1 MRVLK
6 EGFQLFPDQLENAK
20 ALVRYRRALFVDST
34 GSGKCKLPDSRVHFN
49 GGFPK
54 IEDICEA
61 EFGYNPVDGSTYA
74 PNGSSV
80 AVTNIY
86 RQEDVDVNVFT
97 TKSGIHPNGTDA
109 HRLLCATSSGLDM
122 TYLRDVKTGDYIA
135 KPYFPIFS
143 EVDSQLFTQCIL
155 YGIVLGD
162 GCMSYGSRP
171 NVLSYVGTEPL
182 IKWIRSVEQPNR
194 VGGIRNSTGVWEYRR
209 TRKDSVISWLVGDDL
224 RTSGNKEVS
233 EKVYSL
239 SASCRFAV
247 LYGYLSADGSA
258 SDGCCEFTTK
268 SESLCRGLCDIMD
281 SLNISYRVT
290 NKDIYKRVILHP
302 IGAWTL
308 KQYCTQYD
316 SYLFKGCDRFLRIAT
331 KLQDSKKDRRI
342 LRISTQFLYEFLMGV
357 RDIPDLGLR
366 KKWQNRYSTI
376 RKRKYL
382 SQELLFELVSLFEE
396 LGIGRLQGYRNL
408 YFDEIVS
415 KSVVRSDVYDFT
427 VPDGNLYLA
436 FDGVNHNTPTIL
448 YSFAYLYAKRVVD
461 GLVVF
466 TPRNAHEKEVW
477 KPQIQQFTNF
487 KCINFEDVEKQY
499 EQGRQIVNI
508 LKGYQIVYC
517 KHTNFKGNYPLCV
530 EILDYFQRPLTC
542 VDECFSGNTPIY
554 VKEKGHIVGRSIRS
568 IVERKIECE
577 VPCIVNG
584 KLEYRR
590 ITHWFDN
597 GERETISIFYKTPI
611 GVNKVRCTKQHL
623 FQTSSGWKEAG
634 DLKVGDSILSLAF
647 KEYSLNSAYTKT
659 KQIPL
664 WEECQEQVLLGTL
677 LGDSGVSFNKFDSG
691 ISTRFFLMHGEVQRF
706 YLEEKRRIFS
716 NVLGEL
722 KVDILKDWGKERP
735 MFRYQSKT
743 LELPTI
749 CKRLY
754 VDGKKVITREL
765 LDALTPLSLSV
776 WFMDDGSRSR
786 HTGSL
791 CTHCFSLEENQLILE
806 WFKEKYG
813 IECSLQL
820 DKRCNKYYIRF
831 LTEGFRIFVSLIS
844 SWVLK
849 EFQYKLGDL
858 GVAGDGL
865 RSILPLKVRC
875 EDVVEKYYSISKP
888 KGNPTIS
895 EFEIVRIGKQKI
907 VNTYD
912 LEVEGSHS
920 YIAGGLSAHNCHYFR
935 NPASELSVKASM
947 GLTHTYALWGITA
960 TDLSRNSMDTYNIIN
975 FVRPGKLGTKWDF
988 MNRFCITKEKVI
1000 GRLPGGKLKKA
1011 KEVVGFK
1018 SISEFREYLS
1028 DTLVIGTRTVDV
1040 HIHEVPYTLNER
1052 ERNLYSKIAGGF
1064 CMDLE
1069 LDDENWLQSILRRDE
1084 IIESSVRSI
1093 KDVERHSSRYI
1104 YLQSVVDGAMNS
1116 DGTFGLNPGS
1126 KSEALLNLVK
1136 QIAERGES
1144 ALIFF
1149 DYYVSL
1155 DNIEYQLKI
1164 SGIKDAKGRPIKL
1177 IETSGRKAQK
1187 ANFITKS
1194 MCDLNSY
1201 FVLCSRASSES
1212 ENFPFINNVIF
1223 YNIPTTPITY
1233 LQFIGR
1239 ITRRNTLYPGNLHVW
1254 MLLSENIDLYK
1265 LTVIGHKMHQMK
1277 ATTYNLDGTFPQKYM
1292 QPVDNAK
1299 QLDNAKKHLLWKGA
1313 V

>member
-6 EGFQLFPDQLENAK
+6 EGFSLFPDQLENAK
-20 ALVRYRRALFVDST
+20 ALVKYRRALFVDST
-34 GSGKCKLPDSRVHFN
+34 GSGKCKLPGSRVHFN

-97 TKSGIHPNGTDA
+97 TKSGMHPNGTDA
-109 HRLLCATSSGLDM
+109 HRLLCATGSGLDM
-122 TYLRDVKTGDYIA
+122 TYLKDVKIGDYIA

-143 EVDSQLFTQCIL
+143 EVDSQVFTQCIL

-194 VGGIRNSTGVWEYRR
+194 VGGIRNNTGVWEYRR
-209 TRKDSVISWLVGDDL
+209 TRKDSVISWLVRGDL

-233 EKVYSL
+233 GKVYSL
-239 SASCRFAV
+239 NAACRFAV
-247 LYGYLSADGSA
+247 LYGYLSADGSV

-290 NKDIYKRVILHP
+290 NKDIYKRVILYP

-308 KQYCTQYD
+308 KQYCIQYD
-316 SYLFKGCDRFLRIAT
+316 NYLFKGCDRFLRIAV

-342 LRISTQFLYEFLMGV
+342 LRVSIQFLYEFLMGV
-357 RDIPDLGLR
+357 RDIPDLRLR

-382 SQELLFELVSLFEE
+382 SQELLFELVSLFED
-396 LGIGRLQGYRNL
+396 LGIERLQGYRNL

-415 KSVVRSDVYDFT
+415 KSIVRSDVYDFT
-427 VPDGNLYLA
+427 VPEGNLYLA
-436 FDGVNHNTPTIL
+436 FDGINHNTPTIL

-466 TPRNAHEKEVW
+466 TPKNAHDKEVW

-499 EQGRQIVNI
+499 NLGRQVENI

-517 KHTNFKGNYPLCV
+517 KHTNFKGNYALCV
-530 EILDYFQRPLTC
+530 EILDYFKRALTV
-542 VDECFSGNTPIY
+542 VDE
-554 VKEKGHIVGRSIRS
+554 V
-568 IVERKIECE
+568 
-577 VPCIVNG
+577 
-584 KLEYRR
+584 
-590 ITHWFDN
+590 
-597 GERETISIFYKTPI
+597 
-611 GVNKVRCTKQHL
+611 
-623 FQTSSGWKEAG
+623 
-634 DLKVGDSILSLAF
+634 
-647 KEYSLNSAYTKT
+647 
-659 KQIPL
+659 
-664 WEECQEQVLLGTL
+664 
-677 LGDSGVSFNKFDSG
+677 
-691 ISTRFFLMHGEVQRF
+691 
-706 YLEEKRRIFS
+706 
-716 NVLGEL
+716 
-722 KVDILKDWGKERP
+722 
-735 MFRYQSKT
+735 
-743 LELPTI
+743 
-749 CKRLY
+749 
-754 VDGKKVITREL
+754 
-765 LDALTPLSLSV
+765 
-776 WFMDDGSRSR
+776 
-786 HTGSL
+786 
-791 CTHCFSLEENQLILE
+791 
-806 WFKEKYG
+806 
-813 IECSLQL
+813 
-820 DKRCNKYYIRF
+820 
-831 LTEGFRIFVSLIS
+831 
-844 SWVLK
+844 
-849 EFQYKLGDL
+849 
-858 GVAGDGL
+858 
-865 RSILPLKVRC
+865 
-875 EDVVEKYYSISKP
+875 
-888 KGNPTIS
+888 
-895 EFEIVRIGKQKI
+895 
-907 VNTYD
+907 
-912 LEVEGSHS
+912 
-920 YIAGGLSAHNCHYFR
+920 HYFR
-935 NPASELSVKASM
+935 NPTSELSVKASM

-1011 KEVVGFK
+1011 KEVVGFR

-1064 CMDLE
+1064 CMDME
-1069 LDDENWLQSILRRDE
+1069 LDDENWLQSILKRDE

-1104 YLQSVVDGAMNS
+1104 YLQSVVDGALNS

-1126 KSEALLNLVK
+1126 KSEALLNLIQ
-1136 QIAERGES
+1136 QIAAKGES
-1144 ALIFF
+1144 ALVFF

-1155 DNIEYQLKI
+1155 DNIEYQLKM
-1164 SGIKDAKGRPIKL
+1164 SGIKDNKGRPIKL

-1212 ENFPFINNVIF
+1212 ENFPFINNVIL

-1239 ITRRNTLYPGNLHVW
+1239 ITRRNTLYPENLHVW
-1254 MLLSENIDLYK
+1254 MLLSESIDLYK
-1265 LTVIGHKMHQMK
+1265 LTVIGHKMHQMQ
-1277 ATTYNLDGTFPQKYM
+1277 ATTYSLEGTFPQKYM
-1292 QPVDNAK
+1292 QPVDNVK

>member
-6 EGFQLFPDQLENAK
+6 EGFSLFPDQLENAK
-20 ALVRYRRALFVDST
+20 ALVKYRRALFVDST
-34 GSGKCKLPDSRVHFN
+34 GSGKCKLPGSRVHFN

-61 EFGYNPVDGSTYA
+61 EFGYNLVDGSTYA

-97 TKSGIHPNGTDA
+97 TKSGMHPNGTDA
-109 HRLLCATSSGLDM
+109 HRLLCATGSGLDM
-122 TYLRDVKTGDYIA
+122 TYLKDVKIGDYIA

-143 EVDSQLFTQCIL
+143 EVDSQVFTQCIL
-155 YGIVLGD
+155 YGIVLGN
-162 GCMSYGSRP
+162 GCMFYGSRP
-171 NVLSYVGTEPL
+171 NVLSYMGTESL
-182 IKWIRSVEQPNR
+182 VKWIRSVEQPNR
-194 VGGIRNSTGVWEYRR
+194 VGGIRKNTGVWEYRR
-209 TRKDSVISWLVGDDL
+209 TRKDSVISWLVRGDL

-239 SASCRFAV
+239 NAACRFAV

-290 NKDIYKRVILHP
+290 NKDIYKRVILYP

-308 KQYCTQYD
+308 KQYCIQYD
-316 SYLFKGCDRFLRIAT
+316 NYLFKGCDRFLRIAV

-342 LRISTQFLYEFLMGV
+342 LRVSTQFLYEFLMGV
-357 RDIPDLGLR
+357 RDIPDLRLR

-396 LGIGRLQGYRNL
+396 LGIERLQGYRNL

-415 KSVVRSDVYDFT
+415 KSIVRSDVYDFT
-427 VPDGNLYLA
+427 VPEGNLYLA
-436 FDGVNHNTPTIL
+436 FDGINHNTPTIL

-466 TPRNAHEKEVW
+466 TPKNAHDKEVW

-499 EQGRQIVNI
+499 NLGRQVENI

-517 KHTNFKGNYPLCV
+517 KHTNFKGNYALCV
-530 EILDYFQRPLTC
+530 EILDYFKRALTV
-542 VDECFSGNTPIY
+542 VDE
-554 VKEKGHIVGRSIRS
+554 V
-568 IVERKIECE
+568 
-577 VPCIVNG
+577 
-584 KLEYRR
+584 
-590 ITHWFDN
+590 
-597 GERETISIFYKTPI
+597 
-611 GVNKVRCTKQHL
+611 
-623 FQTSSGWKEAG
+623 
-634 DLKVGDSILSLAF
+634 
-647 KEYSLNSAYTKT
+647 
-659 KQIPL
+659 
-664 WEECQEQVLLGTL
+664 
-677 LGDSGVSFNKFDSG
+677 
-691 ISTRFFLMHGEVQRF
+691 
-706 YLEEKRRIFS
+706 
-716 NVLGEL
+716 
-722 KVDILKDWGKERP
+722 
-735 MFRYQSKT
+735 
-743 LELPTI
+743 
-749 CKRLY
+749 
-754 VDGKKVITREL
+754 
-765 LDALTPLSLSV
+765 
-776 WFMDDGSRSR
+776 
-786 HTGSL
+786 
-791 CTHCFSLEENQLILE
+791 
-806 WFKEKYG
+806 
-813 IECSLQL
+813 
-820 DKRCNKYYIRF
+820 
-831 LTEGFRIFVSLIS
+831 
-844 SWVLK
+844 
-849 EFQYKLGDL
+849 
-858 GVAGDGL
+858 
-865 RSILPLKVRC
+865 
-875 EDVVEKYYSISKP
+875 
-888 KGNPTIS
+888 
-895 EFEIVRIGKQKI
+895 
-907 VNTYD
+907 
-912 LEVEGSHS
+912 
-920 YIAGGLSAHNCHYFR
+920 HYFR
-935 NPASELSVKASM
+935 NPTSELSVKASM

-1011 KEVVGFK
+1011 KEVVGFR

-1040 HIHEVPYTLNER
+1040 HIHEVPYKLNER

-1064 CMDLE
+1064 CMDME
-1069 LDDENWLQSILRRDE
+1069 LDDENWLQSILKRDE

-1126 KSEALLNLVK
+1126 KSEAFLNLVQ
-1136 QIAERGES
+1136 QIALRGES
-1144 ALIFF
+1144 ALVFF

-1155 DNIEYQLKI
+1155 DNIEYQLKL

-1187 ANFITKS
+1187 PNFITKS

-1201 FVLCSRASSES
+1201 IVLCSRASSES
-1212 ENFPFINNVIF
+1212 ENFPFINNVIL

-1254 MLLSENIDLYK
+1254 MLLSESIDLYK
-1265 LTVIGHKMHQMK
+1265 LTVIGHKMHQMQ
-1277 ATTYNLDGTFPQKYM
+1277 ATTYSLEGTFPQKYM

-1299 QLDNAKKHLLWKGA
+1299 QLENAKKHLLWKGA

>member
-6 EGFQLFPDQLENAK
+6 EGFSLFPDQLENAK
-20 ALVRYRRALFVDST
+20 ALVKYRRALFVDST
-34 GSGKCKLPDSRVHFN
+34 GSGKCKLPGSRVHYN

-54 IEDICEA
+54 IEDICKA
-61 EFGYNPVDGSTYA
+61 EFGYNPVNGSTYE
-74 PNGSSV
+74 PNGSTVS
-80 AVTNIY
+80 VTNVY
-86 RQEDVDVNVFT
+86 RQEDVDVNIFT

-109 HRLLCATSSGLDM
+109 HRLLCSTSSGLGM
-122 TYLRDVKTGDYIA
+122 TYLKDVKPGDYLA

-143 EVDSQLFTQCIL
+143 EVDDALFTQCIL

-162 GCMSYGSRP
+162 GCLSYGSRS
-171 NVLSYVGTEPL
+171 NVLSYMGTEPL
-182 IKWIRSVEQPNR
+182 VKWIRSVEQPNR

-209 TRKDSVISWLVGDDL
+209 TRDTSVISWLVGNEL
-224 RTSGNKEVS
+224 KVSGNKAIS
-233 EKVYSL
+233 EKVFKL
-239 SASCRFAV
+239 NSACRFAV
-247 LYGYLSADGSA
+247 LYGYLSADGSV

-268 SESLCRGLCDIMD
+268 SEQLCEGLCSIMD

-290 NKDIYKRVILHP
+290 NKDIYKRVLLHP
-302 IGAWTL
+302 IGTWTL
-308 KQYCTQYD
+308 KQYCVKYD
-316 SYLFKGCDRFLRIAT
+316 NYLFKGCDRFLRIST

-342 LRISTQFLYEFLMGV
+342 LKVSTEFLYQFLMGV
-357 RDIPDLGLR
+357 RDISDLRLR

-396 LGIGRLQGYRNL
+396 FGIKRLQEYKNL

-415 KSVVRSDVYDFT
+415 KSTVRSDVYDFT

-466 TPRNAHEKEVW
+466 TPKNAHDKEVW

-499 EQGRQIVNI
+499 NLGRQVENI

-517 KHTNFKGNYPLCV
+517 KHTNFKGNYALCV
-530 EILDYFQRPLTC
+530 EILDYFKRALTV
-542 VDECFSGNTPIY
+542 VDE
-554 VKEKGHIVGRSIRS
+554 V
-568 IVERKIECE
+568 
-577 VPCIVNG
+577 
-584 KLEYRR
+584 
-590 ITHWFDN
+590 
-597 GERETISIFYKTPI
+597 
-611 GVNKVRCTKQHL
+611 
-623 FQTSSGWKEAG
+623 
-634 DLKVGDSILSLAF
+634 
-647 KEYSLNSAYTKT
+647 
-659 KQIPL
+659 
-664 WEECQEQVLLGTL
+664 
-677 LGDSGVSFNKFDSG
+677 
-691 ISTRFFLMHGEVQRF
+691 
-706 YLEEKRRIFS
+706 
-716 NVLGEL
+716 
-722 KVDILKDWGKERP
+722 
-735 MFRYQSKT
+735 
-743 LELPTI
+743 
-749 CKRLY
+749 
-754 VDGKKVITREL
+754 
-765 LDALTPLSLSV
+765 
-776 WFMDDGSRSR
+776 
-786 HTGSL
+786 
-791 CTHCFSLEENQLILE
+791 
-806 WFKEKYG
+806 
-813 IECSLQL
+813 
-820 DKRCNKYYIRF
+820 
-831 LTEGFRIFVSLIS
+831 
-844 SWVLK
+844 
-849 EFQYKLGDL
+849 
-858 GVAGDGL
+858 
-865 RSILPLKVRC
+865 
-875 EDVVEKYYSISKP
+875 
-888 KGNPTIS
+888 
-895 EFEIVRIGKQKI
+895 
-907 VNTYD
+907 
-912 LEVEGSHS
+912 
-920 YIAGGLSAHNCHYFR
+920 HYFR
-935 NPASELSVKASM
+935 NPTSELSVKASM

-1011 KEVVGFK
+1011 KEVVGFR

-1040 HIHEVPYTLNER
+1040 HIHEVPYKLNER

-1064 CMDLE
+1064 CMDME
-1069 LDDENWLQSILRRDE
+1069 LDDENWLQSIIKRDE

-1126 KSEALLNLVK
+1126 KSEALLNLIQ
-1136 QIAERGES
+1136 QIAAKGES
-1144 ALIFF
+1144 ALVFF

-1155 DNIEYQLKI
+1155 DNIEYQLKM
-1164 SGIKDAKGRPIKL
+1164 SGIKDNKGRPIKL

-1212 ENFPFINNVIF
+1212 ENFPFINNVIL

-1254 MLLSENIDLYK
+1254 MLLSDNIDMYK

-1292 QPVDNAK
+1292 QPVDNVK

>member
-6 EGFQLFPDQLENAK
+6 EGFSLFPDQLENAK
-20 ALVRYRRALFVDST
+20 ALVKYRRALFVDST
-34 GSGKCKLPDSRVHFN
+34 GSGKCKLPGSRVHFN

-61 EFGYNPVDGSTYA
+61 EFGYNLVDGSTYA

-86 RQEDVDVNVFT
+86 RQGDVDVNVFT
-97 TKSGIHPNGTDA
+97 TKSGMHPNGTDA
-109 HRLLCATSSGLDM
+109 HRLLCATGSGLDM
-122 TYLRDVKTGDYIA
+122 TYLKDVKIGDYIA

-143 EVDSQLFTQCIL
+143 EVDSQVFTQCIL

-171 NVLSYVGTEPL
+171 NVLSYMGTESL
-182 IKWIRSVEQPNR
+182 VKWIRSVEQPNR
-194 VGGIRNSTGVWEYRR
+194 VGGIRKNTGVWEYRR
-209 TRKDSVISWLVGDDL
+209 TRKDSVISWLVRGDL

-239 SASCRFAV
+239 NAACRFAV

-290 NKDIYKRVILHP
+290 NKDIYKRVILYP

-308 KQYCTQYD
+308 KQYCIQYD
-316 SYLFKGCDRFLRIAT
+316 NYLFKGCDRFLRIAV

-342 LRISTQFLYEFLMGV
+342 LRVSTQFLYEFLMGV
-357 RDIPDLGLR
+357 RDIPDLRLR

-376 RKRKYL
+376 RNRKYL

-396 LGIGRLQGYRNL
+396 LGIERLQGYRNL

-415 KSVVRSDVYDFT
+415 KSIVRSDVYDFT
-427 VPDGNLYLA
+427 VPEGNLYLA
-436 FDGVNHNTPTIL
+436 FDGINHNTPTIL

-466 TPRNAHEKEVW
+466 TPKNAHDKEVW

-499 EQGRQIVNI
+499 NLGRQVENI

-517 KHTNFKGNYPLCV
+517 KHTNFKGNYALCV
-530 EILDYFQRPLTC
+530 EILDYFKRALTV
-542 VDECFSGNTPIY
+542 VDE
-554 VKEKGHIVGRSIRS
+554 V
-568 IVERKIECE
+568 
-577 VPCIVNG
+577 
-584 KLEYRR
+584 
-590 ITHWFDN
+590 
-597 GERETISIFYKTPI
+597 
-611 GVNKVRCTKQHL
+611 
-623 FQTSSGWKEAG
+623 
-634 DLKVGDSILSLAF
+634 
-647 KEYSLNSAYTKT
+647 
-659 KQIPL
+659 
-664 WEECQEQVLLGTL
+664 
-677 LGDSGVSFNKFDSG
+677 
-691 ISTRFFLMHGEVQRF
+691 
-706 YLEEKRRIFS
+706 
-716 NVLGEL
+716 
-722 KVDILKDWGKERP
+722 
-735 MFRYQSKT
+735 
-743 LELPTI
+743 
-749 CKRLY
+749 
-754 VDGKKVITREL
+754 
-765 LDALTPLSLSV
+765 
-776 WFMDDGSRSR
+776 
-786 HTGSL
+786 
-791 CTHCFSLEENQLILE
+791 
-806 WFKEKYG
+806 
-813 IECSLQL
+813 
-820 DKRCNKYYIRF
+820 
-831 LTEGFRIFVSLIS
+831 
-844 SWVLK
+844 
-849 EFQYKLGDL
+849 
-858 GVAGDGL
+858 
-865 RSILPLKVRC
+865 
-875 EDVVEKYYSISKP
+875 
-888 KGNPTIS
+888 
-895 EFEIVRIGKQKI
+895 
-907 VNTYD
+907 
-912 LEVEGSHS
+912 
-920 YIAGGLSAHNCHYFR
+920 HYFR
-935 NPASELSVKASM
+935 NPTSELSVKASM

-1011 KEVVGFK
+1011 KEVVGFR

-1040 HIHEVPYTLNER
+1040 HIHEVPYKLNER

-1064 CMDLE
+1064 CMDME
-1069 LDDENWLQSILRRDE
+1069 LDDENWLQSILKRDE

-1126 KSEALLNLVK
+1126 KSEAFLNLIQ
-1136 QIAERGES
+1136 QIALRGES
-1144 ALIFF
+1144 ALVFF

-1155 DNIEYQLKI
+1155 DNIEYQLKL

-1187 ANFITKS
+1187 PNFITKS
-1194 MCDLNSY
+1194 MCDLNTY
-1201 FVLCSRASSES
+1201 IVLCSRASSES
-1212 ENFPFINNVIF
+1212 ENFPFINNVIL

-1254 MLLSENIDLYK
+1254 MLLSESIDLYK
-1265 LTVIGHKMHQMK
+1265 LTVIGHKMHQMQ
-1277 ATTYNLDGTFPQKYM
+1277 ATTYSLEGTFPQKYM

-1299 QLDNAKKHLLWKGA
+1299 QLENAKKHLLWKGA

>member
-6 EGFQLFPDQLENAK
+6 EGFSLFPDQLENAK
-20 ALVRYRRALFVDST
+20 ALVKYRRALFVDST
-34 GSGKCKLPDSRVHFN
+34 GSGKCKLPGSRVHFN

-61 EFGYNPVDGSTYA
+61 EFGYNLVDGSTYA

-97 TKSGIHPNGTDA
+97 TKSGMHPNGTDA
-109 HRLLCATSSGLDM
+109 HRLLCATGSGLDM
-122 TYLRDVKTGDYIA
+122 TYLKDVKIGDYIA

-143 EVDSQLFTQCIL
+143 EVDSQVFTQCIL

-171 NVLSYVGTEPL
+171 NVLSYMGTESL
-182 IKWIRSVEQPNR
+182 VKWIRSVEQPNR
-194 VGGIRNSTGVWEYRR
+194 VGGIRKNTGVWEYRR
-209 TRKDSVISWLVGDDL
+209 TRKDSVISWLVRGDL

-239 SASCRFAV
+239 NAACRFAV

-290 NKDIYKRVILHP
+290 NKDIYKRVILYP

-308 KQYCTQYD
+308 KQYCIQYD
-316 SYLFKGCDRFLRIAT
+316 NYLFKGCDRFLRIAV

-342 LRISTQFLYEFLMGV
+342 LRVSTQFLYEFLMGV
-357 RDIPDLGLR
+357 RDIPDLRLR

-396 LGIGRLQGYRNL
+396 LGIERLQGYRNL

-415 KSVVRSDVYDFT
+415 KSIVRSDVYDFT
-427 VPDGNLYLA
+427 VPEGNLYLA
-436 FDGVNHNTPTIL
+436 FDGINHNTPTIL

-466 TPRNAHEKEVW
+466 TPKNAHDKEVW

-499 EQGRQIVNI
+499 NLGRQVENI

-517 KHTNFKGNYPLCV
+517 KHTNFKGNYALCV
-530 EILDYFQRPLTC
+530 EILDYFKRALTV
-542 VDECFSGNTPIY
+542 VDE
-554 VKEKGHIVGRSIRS
+554 V
-568 IVERKIECE
+568 
-577 VPCIVNG
+577 
-584 KLEYRR
+584 
-590 ITHWFDN
+590 
-597 GERETISIFYKTPI
+597 
-611 GVNKVRCTKQHL
+611 
-623 FQTSSGWKEAG
+623 
-634 DLKVGDSILSLAF
+634 
-647 KEYSLNSAYTKT
+647 
-659 KQIPL
+659 
-664 WEECQEQVLLGTL
+664 
-677 LGDSGVSFNKFDSG
+677 
-691 ISTRFFLMHGEVQRF
+691 
-706 YLEEKRRIFS
+706 
-716 NVLGEL
+716 
-722 KVDILKDWGKERP
+722 
-735 MFRYQSKT
+735 
-743 LELPTI
+743 
-749 CKRLY
+749 
-754 VDGKKVITREL
+754 
-765 LDALTPLSLSV
+765 
-776 WFMDDGSRSR
+776 
-786 HTGSL
+786 
-791 CTHCFSLEENQLILE
+791 
-806 WFKEKYG
+806 
-813 IECSLQL
+813 
-820 DKRCNKYYIRF
+820 
-831 LTEGFRIFVSLIS
+831 
-844 SWVLK
+844 
-849 EFQYKLGDL
+849 
-858 GVAGDGL
+858 
-865 RSILPLKVRC
+865 
-875 EDVVEKYYSISKP
+875 
-888 KGNPTIS
+888 
-895 EFEIVRIGKQKI
+895 
-907 VNTYD
+907 
-912 LEVEGSHS
+912 
-920 YIAGGLSAHNCHYFR
+920 HYFR
-935 NPASELSVKASM
+935 NPTSELSVKASM

-1011 KEVVGFK
+1011 KEVVGFR
-1018 SISEFREYLS
+1018 SISEFREYIS

-1040 HIHEVPYTLNER
+1040 HIHEVPYKLNER

-1064 CMDLE
+1064 CMDME
-1069 LDDENWLQSILRRDE
+1069 LDDENWLQSILKRDE

-1126 KSEALLNLVK
+1126 KSEAFLNLVQ
-1136 QIAERGES
+1136 QIALRGES
-1144 ALIFF
+1144 ALVFF

-1155 DNIEYQLKI
+1155 DNIEYQLKL

-1187 ANFITKS
+1187 PNFITKS

-1201 FVLCSRASSES
+1201 IVLCSRASSES
-1212 ENFPFINNVIF
+1212 ENFPFINNVIL

-1254 MLLSENIDLYK
+1254 MLLSESIDLYK
-1265 LTVIGHKMHQMK
+1265 LTVIGHKMHQMQ
-1277 ATTYNLDGTFPQKYM
+1277 ATTYSLEGTFPQKYM

-1299 QLDNAKKHLLWKGA
+1299 QLENAKKHLLWKGA

>member
-20 ALVRYRRALFVDST
+20 ALVKFRRALFVDST
-34 GSGKCKLPDSRVHFN
+34 GSGKCKLPGSRVHFN

-61 EFGYNPVDGSTYA
+61 EFGYNLVDGSTYA

-97 TKSGIHPNGTDA
+97 TKSGMHPNGTDA
-109 HRLLCATSSGLDM
+109 HRLLCATGSGLDM
-122 TYLRDVKTGDYIA
+122 TYLKDVKIGDYIA

-143 EVDSQLFTQCIL
+143 EVDSQVFTQCIL

-171 NVLSYVGTEPL
+171 NVLSYMGTESL
-182 IKWIRSVEQPNR
+182 VKWIRSVEQPNR
-194 VGGIRNSTGVWEYRR
+194 VGGIRKNTGVWEYRR
-209 TRKDSVISWLVGDDL
+209 TRKDSVISWLVRGDL

-239 SASCRFAV
+239 NAACRFAV

-290 NKDIYKRVILHP
+290 NKDIYKRVILYP

-308 KQYCTQYD
+308 KQYCIQYD
-316 SYLFKGCDRFLRIAT
+316 NYLFKGCDRFLRIAV

-342 LRISTQFLYEFLMGV
+342 LRVSTQFLYEFLMGV
-357 RDIPDLGLR
+357 RDIPDLRLR

-396 LGIGRLQGYRNL
+396 LGIERLQGYRNL

-415 KSVVRSDVYDFT
+415 KSIVRSDVYDFT
-427 VPDGNLYLA
+427 VPEGNLYLA
-436 FDGVNHNTPTIL
+436 FDGINHNTPTIL

-466 TPRNAHEKEVW
+466 TPRNAHDKEVW

-499 EQGRQIVNI
+499 EQGRQVSNI

-517 KHTNFKGNYPLCV
+517 KHTNFKGNYALCV
-530 EILDYFQRPLTC
+530 EILDYFKRALTV
-542 VDECFSGNTPIY
+542 VDE
-554 VKEKGHIVGRSIRS
+554 V
-568 IVERKIECE
+568 
-577 VPCIVNG
+577 
-584 KLEYRR
+584 
-590 ITHWFDN
+590 
-597 GERETISIFYKTPI
+597 
-611 GVNKVRCTKQHL
+611 
-623 FQTSSGWKEAG
+623 
-634 DLKVGDSILSLAF
+634 
-647 KEYSLNSAYTKT
+647 
-659 KQIPL
+659 
-664 WEECQEQVLLGTL
+664 
-677 LGDSGVSFNKFDSG
+677 
-691 ISTRFFLMHGEVQRF
+691 
-706 YLEEKRRIFS
+706 
-716 NVLGEL
+716 
-722 KVDILKDWGKERP
+722 
-735 MFRYQSKT
+735 
-743 LELPTI
+743 
-749 CKRLY
+749 
-754 VDGKKVITREL
+754 
-765 LDALTPLSLSV
+765 
-776 WFMDDGSRSR
+776 
-786 HTGSL
+786 
-791 CTHCFSLEENQLILE
+791 
-806 WFKEKYG
+806 
-813 IECSLQL
+813 
-820 DKRCNKYYIRF
+820 
-831 LTEGFRIFVSLIS
+831 
-844 SWVLK
+844 
-849 EFQYKLGDL
+849 
-858 GVAGDGL
+858 
-865 RSILPLKVRC
+865 
-875 EDVVEKYYSISKP
+875 
-888 KGNPTIS
+888 
-895 EFEIVRIGKQKI
+895 
-907 VNTYD
+907 
-912 LEVEGSHS
+912 
-920 YIAGGLSAHNCHYFR
+920 HYFR
-935 NPASELSVKASM
+935 NPTSELSVKASM

-1011 KEVVGFK
+1011 KEVVGFR

-1040 HIHEVPYTLNER
+1040 HIHEVPYKLNER

-1064 CMDLE
+1064 CMDME
-1069 LDDENWLQSILRRDE
+1069 LDDENWLQSILKRDE

-1126 KSEALLNLVK
+1126 KSEAFLNLVQ
-1136 QIAERGES
+1136 QIALRGES
-1144 ALIFF
+1144 ALVFF

-1155 DNIEYQLKI
+1155 DNIEYQLKL

-1212 ENFPFINNVIF
+1212 ENFPFINNVIL

-1254 MLLSENIDLYK
+1254 MLLSDNIDMYK

-1292 QPVDNAK
+1292 QPVDNVK

>member
-6 EGFQLFPDQLENAK
+6 EGFSLFPDQLENAK
-20 ALVRYRRALFVDST
+20 ALVKYRRALFVDST
-34 GSGKCKLPDSRVHFN
+34 GSGKCKLPGSRVHFN

-97 TKSGIHPNGTDA
+97 TKSGMHPNGTDA
-109 HRLLCATSSGLDM
+109 HRLLCATGSGLDM
-122 TYLRDVKTGDYIA
+122 TYLKDVKIGDYIA

-143 EVDSQLFTQCIL
+143 EVDSQVFTQCIL

-194 VGGIRNSTGVWEYRR
+194 VGGIRNNTGVWEYRR
-209 TRKDSVISWLVGDDL
+209 TRKDSVISWLVRGDL

-239 SASCRFAV
+239 NAACRFAV
-247 LYGYLSADGSA
+247 LYGYLSADGSV

-290 NKDIYKRVILHP
+290 NKDIYKRVILYP

-308 KQYCTQYD
+308 KQYCIQYD
-316 SYLFKGCDRFLRIAT
+316 NYLFKGCDRFLRIAV

-342 LRISTQFLYEFLMGV
+342 LRVSIQFLYEFLMGV
-357 RDIPDLGLR
+357 RDIPDLRLR

-396 LGIGRLQGYRNL
+396 LGIERLQGYRNL

-415 KSVVRSDVYDFT
+415 KSIVRSDVYDFT
-427 VPDGNLYLA
+427 VPEGNLYLA
-436 FDGVNHNTPTIL
+436 FDGINHNTPTIL

-499 EQGRQIVNI
+499 EQGRQVSNI

-530 EILDYFQRPLTC
+530 EILDYFQRALTV
-542 VDECFSGNTPIY
+542 VDE
-554 VKEKGHIVGRSIRS
+554 V
-568 IVERKIECE
+568 
-577 VPCIVNG
+577 
-584 KLEYRR
+584 
-590 ITHWFDN
+590 
-597 GERETISIFYKTPI
+597 
-611 GVNKVRCTKQHL
+611 
-623 FQTSSGWKEAG
+623 
-634 DLKVGDSILSLAF
+634 
-647 KEYSLNSAYTKT
+647 
-659 KQIPL
+659 
-664 WEECQEQVLLGTL
+664 
-677 LGDSGVSFNKFDSG
+677 
-691 ISTRFFLMHGEVQRF
+691 
-706 YLEEKRRIFS
+706 
-716 NVLGEL
+716 
-722 KVDILKDWGKERP
+722 
-735 MFRYQSKT
+735 
-743 LELPTI
+743 
-749 CKRLY
+749 
-754 VDGKKVITREL
+754 
-765 LDALTPLSLSV
+765 
-776 WFMDDGSRSR
+776 
-786 HTGSL
+786 
-791 CTHCFSLEENQLILE
+791 
-806 WFKEKYG
+806 
-813 IECSLQL
+813 
-820 DKRCNKYYIRF
+820 
-831 LTEGFRIFVSLIS
+831 
-844 SWVLK
+844 
-849 EFQYKLGDL
+849 
-858 GVAGDGL
+858 
-865 RSILPLKVRC
+865 
-875 EDVVEKYYSISKP
+875 
-888 KGNPTIS
+888 
-895 EFEIVRIGKQKI
+895 
-907 VNTYD
+907 
-912 LEVEGSHS
+912 
-920 YIAGGLSAHNCHYFR
+920 HYFR
-935 NPASELSVKASM
+935 NPTSELSVKASM

-960 TDLSRNSMDTYNIIN
+960 TDLSRNSMDTYNLIN

-1018 SISEFREYLS
+1018 SIEDFREFLS

-1069 LDDENWLQSILRRDE
+1069 LDDENWLQSILKRDD

-1104 YLQSVVDGAMNS
+1104 YLQSVVDGALNS

-1126 KSEALLNLVK
+1126 KSEALLNLIQ
-1136 QIAERGES
+1136 QIAAKGES
-1144 ALIFF
+1144 ALVFF

-1155 DNIEYQLKI
+1155 DNIEYQLKM
-1164 SGIKDAKGRPIKL
+1164 SGIKDNKGRPIKL

-1212 ENFPFINNVIF
+1212 ENFPFINNVIL

-1254 MLLSENIDLYK
+1254 MLLSDNIDMYK

-1292 QPVDNAK
+1292 QPVDNVK

-1313 V
+1313 VQRIGTNKDLCTSFRLLWLKICAHMAK

>member
-6 EGFQLFPDQLENAK
+6 EGFSLFPDQLENAK
-20 ALVRYRRALFVDST
+20 ALVKYRRALFVDST
-34 GSGKCKLPDSRVHFN
+34 GSGKCKLPGSRVHFN

-61 EFGYNPVDGSTYA
+61 EFGYNLVDGSTYA

-97 TKSGIHPNGTDA
+97 TKSGMHPNGTDA
-109 HRLLCATSSGLDM
+109 HRLLCATGSGLDM
-122 TYLRDVKTGDYIA
+122 TYLKDVKIGDYIA

-143 EVDSQLFTQCIL
+143 EVDSQVFTQCIL

-171 NVLSYVGTEPL
+171 NVLSYMGTESL
-182 IKWIRSVEQPNR
+182 VKWIRSVEQPNR
-194 VGGIRNSTGVWEYRR
+194 VGGIRKNTGVWEYRR
-209 TRKDSVISWLVGDDL
+209 TRKDSVISWLVRGDL

-239 SASCRFAV
+239 NAACRFAV
-247 LYGYLSADGSA
+247 LYGYLSADGSASDGSA

-290 NKDIYKRVILHP
+290 NKDIYKRVILYP

-308 KQYCTQYD
+308 KQYCIQYD
-316 SYLFKGCDRFLRIAT
+316 NYLFKGCDRFLRIAV

-342 LRISTQFLYEFLMGV
+342 LRVSTQFLYEFLMGV
-357 RDIPDLGLR
+357 RDIPDLRLR

-396 LGIGRLQGYRNL
+396 LGIERLQGYRNL

-415 KSVVRSDVYDFT
+415 KSIVRSDVYDFT
-427 VPDGNLYLA
+427 VPEGNLYLA
-436 FDGVNHNTPTIL
+436 FDGINHNTPTIL

-466 TPRNAHEKEVW
+466 TPKNAHDKEVW

-499 EQGRQIVNI
+499 NLGRQVENI

-517 KHTNFKGNYPLCV
+517 KHTNFKGNYALCV
-530 EILDYFQRPLTC
+530 EILDYFKRALTV
-542 VDECFSGNTPIY
+542 VDE
-554 VKEKGHIVGRSIRS
+554 V
-568 IVERKIECE
+568 
-577 VPCIVNG
+577 
-584 KLEYRR
+584 
-590 ITHWFDN
+590 
-597 GERETISIFYKTPI
+597 
-611 GVNKVRCTKQHL
+611 
-623 FQTSSGWKEAG
+623 
-634 DLKVGDSILSLAF
+634 
-647 KEYSLNSAYTKT
+647 
-659 KQIPL
+659 
-664 WEECQEQVLLGTL
+664 
-677 LGDSGVSFNKFDSG
+677 
-691 ISTRFFLMHGEVQRF
+691 
-706 YLEEKRRIFS
+706 
-716 NVLGEL
+716 
-722 KVDILKDWGKERP
+722 
-735 MFRYQSKT
+735 
-743 LELPTI
+743 
-749 CKRLY
+749 
-754 VDGKKVITREL
+754 
-765 LDALTPLSLSV
+765 
-776 WFMDDGSRSR
+776 
-786 HTGSL
+786 
-791 CTHCFSLEENQLILE
+791 
-806 WFKEKYG
+806 
-813 IECSLQL
+813 
-820 DKRCNKYYIRF
+820 
-831 LTEGFRIFVSLIS
+831 
-844 SWVLK
+844 
-849 EFQYKLGDL
+849 
-858 GVAGDGL
+858 
-865 RSILPLKVRC
+865 
-875 EDVVEKYYSISKP
+875 
-888 KGNPTIS
+888 
-895 EFEIVRIGKQKI
+895 
-907 VNTYD
+907 
-912 LEVEGSHS
+912 
-920 YIAGGLSAHNCHYFR
+920 HYFR
-935 NPASELSVKASM
+935 NPTSELSVKASM

-1011 KEVVGFK
+1011 KEVVGFR

-1040 HIHEVPYTLNER
+1040 HIHEVPYKLNER

-1064 CMDLE
+1064 CMDME
-1069 LDDENWLQSILRRDE
+1069 LDDENWLQSILKRDE

-1126 KSEALLNLVK
+1126 KSEAFLNLVQ
-1136 QIAERGES
+1136 QIALRGES
-1144 ALIFF
+1144 ALVFF

-1155 DNIEYQLKI
+1155 DNIEYQLKL

-1187 ANFITKS
+1187 PNFITKS

-1201 FVLCSRASSES
+1201 IVLCSRASSES
-1212 ENFPFINNVIF
+1212 ENFPFINNVIL

-1254 MLLSENIDLYK
+1254 MLLSESIDLYK
-1265 LTVIGHKMHQMK
+1265 LTVIGHKMHQMQ
-1277 ATTYNLDGTFPQKYM
+1277 ATTYSLEGTFPQKYM

-1299 QLDNAKKHLLWKGA
+1299 QLENAKKHLLWKGA

>member
-6 EGFQLFPDQLENAK
+6 EGFSLFPDQLDNAK
-20 ALVRYRRALFVDST
+20 ALVKYRRALFVDST
-34 GSGKCKLPDSRVHFN
+34 GSGKCKLPGSRVHFN

-61 EFGYNPVDGSTYA
+61 EFGYNLVDGSTYA

-97 TKSGIHPNGTDA
+97 TKSGMHPNGTDA
-109 HRLLCATSSGLDM
+109 HRLLCATGSGLDM
-122 TYLRDVKTGDYIA
+122 TYLKDVKIGDYIA

-143 EVDSQLFTQCIL
+143 EVDSQVFTQCIL

-171 NVLSYVGTEPL
+171 NVLSYMGTESL
-182 IKWIRSVEQPNR
+182 VKWIRSVEQPNR
-194 VGGIRNSTGVWEYRR
+194 VGGIRKNTGVWEYRR
-209 TRKDSVISWLVGDDL
+209 TRKDSVISWLVRGDL

-239 SASCRFAV
+239 NAACRFAV

-258 SDGCCEFTTK
+258 SDGCCEFMTK

-290 NKDIYKRVILHP
+290 NKDIYKRVILYP

-308 KQYCTQYD
+308 KQYCIQYD
-316 SYLFKGCDRFLRIAT
+316 NYLFKGCDRFLRIAV

-342 LRISTQFLYEFLMGV
+342 LRVSTQFLYEFLMGV
-357 RDIPDLGLR
+357 RDIPDLRLR

-396 LGIGRLQGYRNL
+396 LGIERLQGYRNL

-415 KSVVRSDVYDFT
+415 KSIVRSDVYDFT
-427 VPDGNLYLA
+427 VPEGNLYLA
-436 FDGVNHNTPTIL
+436 FDGINHNTPTIL

-466 TPRNAHEKEVW
+466 TPKNAHDKEVW

-499 EQGRQIVNI
+499 NLGRQVENI

-517 KHTNFKGNYPLCV
+517 KHTNFKGNYALCV
-530 EILDYFQRPLTC
+530 EILDYFKRALTV
-542 VDECFSGNTPIY
+542 VDE
-554 VKEKGHIVGRSIRS
+554 V
-568 IVERKIECE
+568 
-577 VPCIVNG
+577 
-584 KLEYRR
+584 
-590 ITHWFDN
+590 
-597 GERETISIFYKTPI
+597 
-611 GVNKVRCTKQHL
+611 
-623 FQTSSGWKEAG
+623 
-634 DLKVGDSILSLAF
+634 
-647 KEYSLNSAYTKT
+647 
-659 KQIPL
+659 
-664 WEECQEQVLLGTL
+664 
-677 LGDSGVSFNKFDSG
+677 
-691 ISTRFFLMHGEVQRF
+691 
-706 YLEEKRRIFS
+706 
-716 NVLGEL
+716 
-722 KVDILKDWGKERP
+722 
-735 MFRYQSKT
+735 
-743 LELPTI
+743 
-749 CKRLY
+749 
-754 VDGKKVITREL
+754 
-765 LDALTPLSLSV
+765 
-776 WFMDDGSRSR
+776 
-786 HTGSL
+786 
-791 CTHCFSLEENQLILE
+791 
-806 WFKEKYG
+806 
-813 IECSLQL
+813 
-820 DKRCNKYYIRF
+820 
-831 LTEGFRIFVSLIS
+831 
-844 SWVLK
+844 
-849 EFQYKLGDL
+849 
-858 GVAGDGL
+858 
-865 RSILPLKVRC
+865 
-875 EDVVEKYYSISKP
+875 
-888 KGNPTIS
+888 
-895 EFEIVRIGKQKI
+895 
-907 VNTYD
+907 
-912 LEVEGSHS
+912 
-920 YIAGGLSAHNCHYFR
+920 HYFR
-935 NPASELSVKASM
+935 NPTSELSVKASM

-1011 KEVVGFK
+1011 KEVVGFR

-1040 HIHEVPYTLNER
+1040 HIHEVPYKLNER

-1064 CMDLE
+1064 CMDME
-1069 LDDENWLQSILRRDE
+1069 LDDENWLQSILKRDE

-1126 KSEALLNLVK
+1126 KSEAFLNLVQ
-1136 QIAERGES
+1136 QIALRGES
-1144 ALIFF
+1144 ALVFF

-1155 DNIEYQLKI
+1155 DNIEYQLKL

-1187 ANFITKS
+1187 PNFITKS

-1201 FVLCSRASSES
+1201 IVLCSRASSES
-1212 ENFPFINNVIF
+1212 ENFPFINNVIL

-1254 MLLSENIDLYK
+1254 MLLSESIDLYK
-1265 LTVIGHKMHQMK
+1265 LTVIGHKMHQMQ
-1277 ATTYNLDGTFPQKYM
+1277 ATSYSLEGTFPQKYM

-1299 QLDNAKKHLLWKGA
+1299 QLENAKKHLLWKGA

>member
-20 ALVRYRRALFVDST
+20 ALVKFRRALFVDST
-34 GSGKCKLPDSRVHFN
+34 GSGKCKLPGSRVHFN

-97 TKSGIHPNGTDA
+97 TKSGMHPNGTDA
-109 HRLLCATSSGLDM
+109 HRLLCATGSGLDM
-122 TYLRDVKTGDYIA
+122 TYLKDVKIGDYIA

-143 EVDSQLFTQCIL
+143 EVDSQVFTQCIL

-194 VGGIRNSTGVWEYRR
+194 VGGIRNNTGVWEYRR
-209 TRKDSVISWLVGDDL
+209 TRKDSVISWLVRGDL

-239 SASCRFAV
+239 NAACRFAV
-247 LYGYLSADGSA
+247 LYGYLSADGSV

-290 NKDIYKRVILHP
+290 NKDIYKRVILYP

-308 KQYCTQYD
+308 KQYCIQYD
-316 SYLFKGCDRFLRIAT
+316 NYLFKGCDRFLRIAV

-342 LRISTQFLYEFLMGV
+342 LRVSTQFLYEFLMGV
-357 RDIPDLGLR
+357 RSIPDLGLR
-366 KKWQNRYSTI
+366 KKWQNRYTTI

-382 SQELLFELVSLFEE
+382 SQELLFELVNLFEE
-396 LGIGRLQGYRNL
+396 LGVERLQEYRNL
-408 YFDEIVS
+408 YFDEVVS

-466 TPRNAHEKEVW
+466 TPKNAHDKEVW

-499 EQGRQIVNI
+499 NLGRQVENI

-517 KHTNFKGNYPLCV
+517 KHTNFKGNYALCV
-530 EILDYFQRPLTC
+530 EILDYFKRALTV
-542 VDECFSGNTPIY
+542 VDE
-554 VKEKGHIVGRSIRS
+554 V
-568 IVERKIECE
+568 
-577 VPCIVNG
+577 
-584 KLEYRR
+584 
-590 ITHWFDN
+590 
-597 GERETISIFYKTPI
+597 
-611 GVNKVRCTKQHL
+611 
-623 FQTSSGWKEAG
+623 
-634 DLKVGDSILSLAF
+634 
-647 KEYSLNSAYTKT
+647 
-659 KQIPL
+659 
-664 WEECQEQVLLGTL
+664 
-677 LGDSGVSFNKFDSG
+677 
-691 ISTRFFLMHGEVQRF
+691 
-706 YLEEKRRIFS
+706 
-716 NVLGEL
+716 
-722 KVDILKDWGKERP
+722 
-735 MFRYQSKT
+735 
-743 LELPTI
+743 
-749 CKRLY
+749 
-754 VDGKKVITREL
+754 
-765 LDALTPLSLSV
+765 
-776 WFMDDGSRSR
+776 
-786 HTGSL
+786 
-791 CTHCFSLEENQLILE
+791 
-806 WFKEKYG
+806 
-813 IECSLQL
+813 
-820 DKRCNKYYIRF
+820 
-831 LTEGFRIFVSLIS
+831 
-844 SWVLK
+844 
-849 EFQYKLGDL
+849 
-858 GVAGDGL
+858 
-865 RSILPLKVRC
+865 
-875 EDVVEKYYSISKP
+875 
-888 KGNPTIS
+888 
-895 EFEIVRIGKQKI
+895 
-907 VNTYD
+907 
-912 LEVEGSHS
+912 
-920 YIAGGLSAHNCHYFR
+920 HYFR
-935 NPASELSVKASM
+935 NPTSELSVKASM

-1018 SISEFREYLS
+1018 SIEDFREFLS

-1069 LDDENWLQSILRRDE
+1069 LDDENWLQSILKRDD

-1104 YLQSVVDGAMNS
+1104 YLQSVVDGALNS

-1126 KSEALLNLVK
+1126 KSEALLNLIQ
-1136 QIAERGES
+1136 QIAAKGES
-1144 ALIFF
+1144 ALVFF

-1155 DNIEYQLKI
+1155 DNIEYQLKM
-1164 SGIKDAKGRPIKL
+1164 SGIKDNKGRPIKL

-1212 ENFPFINNVIF
+1212 ENFPFINNVIL

-1254 MLLSENIDLYK
+1254 MLLSDNIDMYK

-1292 QPVDNAK
+1292 QPVDNVK

>member
-6 EGFQLFPDQLENAK
+6 EGFSLFPDQLENAK
-20 ALVRYRRALFVDST
+20 ALVKYRRALFVDST
-34 GSGKCKLPDSRVHFN
+34 GSGKCKLPGSRVHFN

-61 EFGYNPVDGSTYA
+61 EFGYNLVDGSTYA

-97 TKSGIHPNGTDA
+97 TKSGMHPNGTDA
-109 HRLLCATSSGLDM
+109 HRLLCATGSGLDM
-122 TYLRDVKTGDYIA
+122 TYLKDVKIGDYIA

-143 EVDSQLFTQCIL
+143 EVDSQVFTQCIL
-155 YGIVLGD
+155 YGIVLGN
-162 GCMSYGSRP
+162 GCMFYGSRP
-171 NVLSYVGTEPL
+171 NVLSYMGTESL
-182 IKWIRSVEQPNR
+182 VKWIRSVEQPNR
-194 VGGIRNSTGVWEYRR
+194 VGGIRKNTGVWEYRR
-209 TRKDSVISWLVGDDL
+209 TRKDSVISWLVRGDL

-239 SASCRFAV
+239 NAACRFAV

-290 NKDIYKRVILHP
+290 NKDIYKRVILYP

-308 KQYCTQYD
+308 KQYCIQYD
-316 SYLFKGCDRFLRIAT
+316 NYLFKGCDRFLRIAV

-342 LRISTQFLYEFLMGV
+342 LRVSTQFLYEFLMGV
-357 RDIPDLGLR
+357 RDIPDLRLR

-396 LGIGRLQGYRNL
+396 LGIERLQGYRNL

-415 KSVVRSDVYDFT
+415 KSIVRSDVYDFT
-427 VPDGNLYLA
+427 VPEGNLYLA
-436 FDGVNHNTPTIL
+436 FDGINHNTPTIL

-466 TPRNAHEKEVW
+466 TPKNAHDKEVW

-499 EQGRQIVNI
+499 NLGCQVENI

-517 KHTNFKGNYPLCV
+517 KHTNFKGNYALCV
-530 EILDYFQRPLTC
+530 EILDYFKRALTV
-542 VDECFSGNTPIY
+542 VDE
-554 VKEKGHIVGRSIRS
+554 V
-568 IVERKIECE
+568 
-577 VPCIVNG
+577 
-584 KLEYRR
+584 
-590 ITHWFDN
+590 
-597 GERETISIFYKTPI
+597 
-611 GVNKVRCTKQHL
+611 
-623 FQTSSGWKEAG
+623 
-634 DLKVGDSILSLAF
+634 
-647 KEYSLNSAYTKT
+647 
-659 KQIPL
+659 
-664 WEECQEQVLLGTL
+664 
-677 LGDSGVSFNKFDSG
+677 
-691 ISTRFFLMHGEVQRF
+691 
-706 YLEEKRRIFS
+706 
-716 NVLGEL
+716 
-722 KVDILKDWGKERP
+722 
-735 MFRYQSKT
+735 
-743 LELPTI
+743 
-749 CKRLY
+749 
-754 VDGKKVITREL
+754 
-765 LDALTPLSLSV
+765 
-776 WFMDDGSRSR
+776 
-786 HTGSL
+786 
-791 CTHCFSLEENQLILE
+791 
-806 WFKEKYG
+806 
-813 IECSLQL
+813 
-820 DKRCNKYYIRF
+820 
-831 LTEGFRIFVSLIS
+831 
-844 SWVLK
+844 
-849 EFQYKLGDL
+849 
-858 GVAGDGL
+858 
-865 RSILPLKVRC
+865 
-875 EDVVEKYYSISKP
+875 
-888 KGNPTIS
+888 
-895 EFEIVRIGKQKI
+895 
-907 VNTYD
+907 
-912 LEVEGSHS
+912 
-920 YIAGGLSAHNCHYFR
+920 HYFR
-935 NPASELSVKASM
+935 NPTSELSVKASM

-1011 KEVVGFK
+1011 KEVVGFR

-1040 HIHEVPYTLNER
+1040 HIHEVPYKLNER

-1064 CMDLE
+1064 CMDME
-1069 LDDENWLQSILRRDE
+1069 LDDENWLQSILKRDE

-1126 KSEALLNLVK
+1126 KSEAFLNLVQ
-1136 QIAERGES
+1136 QIALRGES
-1144 ALIFF
+1144 ALVFF

-1155 DNIEYQLKI
+1155 DNIEYQLKL

-1187 ANFITKS
+1187 PNFITKS

-1201 FVLCSRASSES
+1201 IVLCSRASSES
-1212 ENFPFINNVIF
+1212 ENFPFINNVIL

-1254 MLLSENIDLYK
+1254 MLLSESIDLYK
-1265 LTVIGHKMHQMK
+1265 LTVIGHKMHQMQ
-1277 ATTYNLDGTFPQKYM
+1277 ATTYSLEGTFPQKYM

-1299 QLDNAKKHLLWKGA
+1299 QLENAKKHLLWKGA

>member
-6 EGFQLFPDQLENAK
+6 EGFSLFPDQLENAK
-20 ALVRYRRALFVDST
+20 ALVKFRRALFVDST
-34 GSGKCKLPDSRVHFN
+34 GSGKCKLPGSRVHFN

-97 TKSGIHPNGTDA
+97 TKSGMHPNGTDA
-109 HRLLCATSSGLDM
+109 HRLLCATGSGLDM
-122 TYLRDVKTGDYIA
+122 TYLKDVKIGDYIA

-143 EVDSQLFTQCIL
+143 EVDSQVFTQCIL

-194 VGGIRNSTGVWEYRR
+194 VGGIRNNTGVWEYRR
-209 TRKDSVISWLVGDDL
+209 TRKDSVIYWLVRGDL

-239 SASCRFAV
+239 NAACRFAV
-247 LYGYLSADGSA
+247 LYGYLSADGSV

-268 SESLCRGLCDIMD
+268 SESLCRGLCDLMD

-290 NKDIYKRVILHP
+290 NKDIYKRVILYP

-308 KQYCTQYD
+308 KQYCIQYD
-316 SYLFKGCDRFLRIAT
+316 NYLFKGCDRFLRIAV

-342 LRISTQFLYEFLMGV
+342 LRVSTQFLYEFLMGV
-357 RDIPDLGLR
+357 RDIPDLRLR

-396 LGIGRLQGYRNL
+396 LGIERLQGYRNL

-415 KSVVRSDVYDFT
+415 KSIVRSDVYDFT
-427 VPDGNLYLA
+427 VPEGNLYLA
-436 FDGVNHNTPTIL
+436 FDGINHNTPTIL

-466 TPRNAHEKEVW
+466 TPRNAHDKEVW

-499 EQGRQIVNI
+499 NLGRQVENI

-517 KHTNFKGNYPLCV
+517 KHTNFKGNYALCV
-530 EILDYFQRPLTC
+530 EILDYFKRALTV
-542 VDECFSGNTPIY
+542 VDE
-554 VKEKGHIVGRSIRS
+554 V
-568 IVERKIECE
+568 
-577 VPCIVNG
+577 
-584 KLEYRR
+584 
-590 ITHWFDN
+590 
-597 GERETISIFYKTPI
+597 
-611 GVNKVRCTKQHL
+611 
-623 FQTSSGWKEAG
+623 
-634 DLKVGDSILSLAF
+634 
-647 KEYSLNSAYTKT
+647 
-659 KQIPL
+659 
-664 WEECQEQVLLGTL
+664 
-677 LGDSGVSFNKFDSG
+677 
-691 ISTRFFLMHGEVQRF
+691 
-706 YLEEKRRIFS
+706 
-716 NVLGEL
+716 
-722 KVDILKDWGKERP
+722 
-735 MFRYQSKT
+735 
-743 LELPTI
+743 
-749 CKRLY
+749 
-754 VDGKKVITREL
+754 
-765 LDALTPLSLSV
+765 
-776 WFMDDGSRSR
+776 
-786 HTGSL
+786 
-791 CTHCFSLEENQLILE
+791 
-806 WFKEKYG
+806 
-813 IECSLQL
+813 
-820 DKRCNKYYIRF
+820 
-831 LTEGFRIFVSLIS
+831 
-844 SWVLK
+844 
-849 EFQYKLGDL
+849 
-858 GVAGDGL
+858 
-865 RSILPLKVRC
+865 
-875 EDVVEKYYSISKP
+875 
-888 KGNPTIS
+888 
-895 EFEIVRIGKQKI
+895 
-907 VNTYD
+907 
-912 LEVEGSHS
+912 
-920 YIAGGLSAHNCHYFR
+920 HYFR
-935 NPASELSVKASM
+935 NPTSELSVKASM

-1011 KEVVGFK
+1011 KEVVGFR

-1040 HIHEVPYTLNER
+1040 HIHEVPYKLNER

-1064 CMDLE
+1064 CMDME
-1069 LDDENWLQSILRRDE
+1069 LDDENWLQSILKRDE

-1126 KSEALLNLVK
+1126 KSEAFLNLVQ
-1136 QIAERGES
+1136 QIALRGES
-1144 ALIFF
+1144 ALVFF

-1155 DNIEYQLKI
+1155 DNIEYQLKL

-1187 ANFITKS
+1187 PNFITKS
-1194 MCDLNSY
+1194 MCDLNTY
-1201 FVLCSRASSES
+1201 IVLCSRASSES
-1212 ENFPFINNVIF
+1212 ENFPFINNVIL

-1254 MLLSENIDLYK
+1254 MLLSESIDLYK
-1265 LTVIGHKMHQMK
+1265 LTVIGHKMHQMQ
-1277 ATTYNLDGTFPQKYM
+1277 ATTYSLEGTFPQKYM

-1299 QLDNAKKHLLWKGA
+1299 QLENAKRHLLWKGA

>member
-6 EGFQLFPDQLENAK
+6 EGFSLFPDQLENAK
-20 ALVRYRRALFVDST
+20 ALVKYRRALFVDST
-34 GSGKCKLPDSRVHFN
+34 GSGKCKLPGSRVHFN

-97 TKSGIHPNGTDA
+97 TKSGMHPNGTDA
-109 HRLLCATSSGLDM
+109 HRLLCATGSGLDM
-122 TYLRDVKTGDYIA
+122 TYLKDVKIGDYIA

-143 EVDSQLFTQCIL
+143 EVDSQVFTQCIL

-194 VGGIRNSTGVWEYRR
+194 VGGIRNNTGVWEYRR
-209 TRKDSVISWLVGDDL
+209 TRKDSVISWLVRGDL

-239 SASCRFAV
+239 NAACRFAV
-247 LYGYLSADGSA
+247 LYGYLSADGSV

-290 NKDIYKRVILHP
+290 NKDIYKRVILYP

-308 KQYCTQYD
+308 KQYCIQYD
-316 SYLFKGCDRFLRIAT
+316 NYLFKGCDRFLRIAV

-342 LRISTQFLYEFLMGV
+342 LRVSTQFLYEFLMGV
-357 RDIPDLGLR
+357 RDIPDLRLR

-396 LGIGRLQGYRNL
+396 LGIERLQGYRNL

-415 KSVVRSDVYDFT
+415 KSIVRSDVYDFT
-427 VPDGNLYLA
+427 VPEGNLYLA
-436 FDGVNHNTPTIL
+436 FDGINHNTPTIL

-499 EQGRQIVNI
+499 EQGRQVSNI

-530 EILDYFQRPLTC
+530 EILDYFQRALTV
-542 VDECFSGNTPIY
+542 VDE
-554 VKEKGHIVGRSIRS
+554 V
-568 IVERKIECE
+568 
-577 VPCIVNG
+577 
-584 KLEYRR
+584 
-590 ITHWFDN
+590 
-597 GERETISIFYKTPI
+597 
-611 GVNKVRCTKQHL
+611 
-623 FQTSSGWKEAG
+623 
-634 DLKVGDSILSLAF
+634 
-647 KEYSLNSAYTKT
+647 
-659 KQIPL
+659 
-664 WEECQEQVLLGTL
+664 
-677 LGDSGVSFNKFDSG
+677 
-691 ISTRFFLMHGEVQRF
+691 
-706 YLEEKRRIFS
+706 
-716 NVLGEL
+716 
-722 KVDILKDWGKERP
+722 
-735 MFRYQSKT
+735 
-743 LELPTI
+743 
-749 CKRLY
+749 
-754 VDGKKVITREL
+754 
-765 LDALTPLSLSV
+765 
-776 WFMDDGSRSR
+776 
-786 HTGSL
+786 
-791 CTHCFSLEENQLILE
+791 
-806 WFKEKYG
+806 
-813 IECSLQL
+813 
-820 DKRCNKYYIRF
+820 
-831 LTEGFRIFVSLIS
+831 
-844 SWVLK
+844 
-849 EFQYKLGDL
+849 
-858 GVAGDGL
+858 
-865 RSILPLKVRC
+865 
-875 EDVVEKYYSISKP
+875 
-888 KGNPTIS
+888 
-895 EFEIVRIGKQKI
+895 
-907 VNTYD
+907 
-912 LEVEGSHS
+912 
-920 YIAGGLSAHNCHYFR
+920 HYFR
-935 NPASELSVKASM
+935 NPTSELSVKASM

-960 TDLSRNSMDTYNIIN
+960 TDLSRNSMDTYNLIN

-1018 SISEFREYLS
+1018 SIEDFREFLS

-1069 LDDENWLQSILRRDE
+1069 LDDENWLQSILKRDD

-1104 YLQSVVDGAMNS
+1104 YLQSVVDGALNS

-1126 KSEALLNLVK
+1126 KSEALLNLIQ
-1136 QIAERGES
+1136 QIAAKGES
-1144 ALIFF
+1144 ALVFF

-1155 DNIEYQLKI
+1155 DNIEYQLKM
-1164 SGIKDAKGRPIKL
+1164 SGIKDNKGRPIKL

-1212 ENFPFINNVIF
+1212 ENFPFINNVIL

-1254 MLLSENIDLYK
+1254 MLLSDNIDMYK

-1292 QPVDNAK
+1292 QPVDNVK

>member
-6 EGFQLFPDQLENAK
+6 EGFSLFPDQLENAK
-20 ALVRYRRALFVDST
+20 ALVKYRRALFVDST
-34 GSGKCKLPDSRVHFN
+34 GSGKCKLPGSRVHFN

-61 EFGYNPVDGSTYA
+61 EFGYNLVDGSTYA

-97 TKSGIHPNGTDA
+97 TKSGMHPNGTDA
-109 HRLLCATSSGLDM
+109 HRLLCATGSGLDM
-122 TYLRDVKTGDYIA
+122 TYLKDVKIGDYIA

-143 EVDSQLFTQCIL
+143 EVDSQVFTQCIL

-171 NVLSYVGTEPL
+171 NVLSYMGTESL
-182 IKWIRSVEQPNR
+182 VKWIRSVEQPNR
-194 VGGIRNSTGVWEYRR
+194 VGGIRKNTGVWEYRR
-209 TRKDSVISWLVGDDL
+209 TRKDSVISWLVRGDL

-239 SASCRFAV
+239 NAACRFAV

-290 NKDIYKRVILHP
+290 NKDIYKRVILYP

-308 KQYCTQYD
+308 KQYCIQYD
-316 SYLFKGCDRFLRIAT
+316 NYLFKGCDRFLRIAV

-342 LRISTQFLYEFLMGV
+342 LRVSTQFLYEFLMGV
-357 RDIPDLGLR
+357 RDIPDLRLR

-396 LGIGRLQGYRNL
+396 LGIERLQGYRNL

-415 KSVVRSDVYDFT
+415 KSIVRSDVYDFT
-427 VPDGNLYLA
+427 VPEGNLYLA
-436 FDGVNHNTPTIL
+436 FDGINHNTPTIL

-466 TPRNAHEKEVW
+466 TPKNAHDKEVW

-499 EQGRQIVNI
+499 NLGRQVENI

-517 KHTNFKGNYPLCV
+517 KHTNFKGNYALCV
-530 EILDYFQRPLTC
+530 EILDYFKRALTV
-542 VDECFSGNTPIY
+542 VDE
-554 VKEKGHIVGRSIRS
+554 V
-568 IVERKIECE
+568 
-577 VPCIVNG
+577 
-584 KLEYRR
+584 
-590 ITHWFDN
+590 
-597 GERETISIFYKTPI
+597 
-611 GVNKVRCTKQHL
+611 
-623 FQTSSGWKEAG
+623 
-634 DLKVGDSILSLAF
+634 
-647 KEYSLNSAYTKT
+647 
-659 KQIPL
+659 
-664 WEECQEQVLLGTL
+664 
-677 LGDSGVSFNKFDSG
+677 
-691 ISTRFFLMHGEVQRF
+691 
-706 YLEEKRRIFS
+706 
-716 NVLGEL
+716 
-722 KVDILKDWGKERP
+722 
-735 MFRYQSKT
+735 
-743 LELPTI
+743 
-749 CKRLY
+749 
-754 VDGKKVITREL
+754 
-765 LDALTPLSLSV
+765 
-776 WFMDDGSRSR
+776 
-786 HTGSL
+786 
-791 CTHCFSLEENQLILE
+791 
-806 WFKEKYG
+806 
-813 IECSLQL
+813 
-820 DKRCNKYYIRF
+820 
-831 LTEGFRIFVSLIS
+831 
-844 SWVLK
+844 
-849 EFQYKLGDL
+849 
-858 GVAGDGL
+858 
-865 RSILPLKVRC
+865 
-875 EDVVEKYYSISKP
+875 
-888 KGNPTIS
+888 
-895 EFEIVRIGKQKI
+895 
-907 VNTYD
+907 
-912 LEVEGSHS
+912 
-920 YIAGGLSAHNCHYFR
+920 HYFR
-935 NPASELSVKASM
+935 NPTSELSVKASM

-1011 KEVVGFK
+1011 KEVVGFR

-1040 HIHEVPYTLNER
+1040 HIHEVPYKLNER

-1064 CMDLE
+1064 CMDME
-1069 LDDENWLQSILRRDE
+1069 LDDENWLQSILKRDE

-1126 KSEALLNLVK
+1126 KSEAFLNLVQ
-1136 QIAERGES
+1136 QIALRGES
-1144 ALIFF
+1144 ALVFF

-1155 DNIEYQLKI
+1155 DNIEYQLKL

-1187 ANFITKS
+1187 PNFITKS

-1201 FVLCSRASSES
+1201 IVLCSRASSES
-1212 ENFPFINNVIF
+1212 ENFPFINNVIL

-1254 MLLSENIDLYK
+1254 MLLSESIDLYK
-1265 LTVIGHKMHQMK
+1265 LTVIGHKMHQMQ
-1277 ATTYNLDGTFPQKYM
+1277 ATTYSLEGTFPQKYM

-1299 QLDNAKKHLLWKGA
+1299 QLENAKKHLLWKGA

>member
-6 EGFQLFPDQLENAK
+6 EGFSLFPDQLENAK
-20 ALVRYRRALFVDST
+20 ALVKYRRALFVDST
-34 GSGKCKLPDSRVHFN
+34 GSGKCKLPGSRVHFN

-61 EFGYNPVDGSTYA
+61 EFGYNLVDGSTYA

-97 TKSGIHPNGTDA
+97 TKSGMHPNGTDA
-109 HRLLCATSSGLDM
+109 HRLLCATGSGLDM
-122 TYLRDVKTGDYIA
+122 TYLKDVKIGDYIA

-143 EVDSQLFTQCIL
+143 EVDSQVFIQCIL

-171 NVLSYVGTEPL
+171 NVLSYMGTESL
-182 IKWIRSVEQPNR
+182 VKWIRSVEQPNR
-194 VGGIRNSTGVWEYRR
+194 VGGIRKNTGVWEYRR
-209 TRKDSVISWLVGDDL
+209 TRKDSVISWLVRGDL

-239 SASCRFAV
+239 NAACRFAV

-290 NKDIYKRVILHP
+290 NKDIYKRVILYP

-308 KQYCTQYD
+308 KQYCIQYD
-316 SYLFKGCDRFLRIAT
+316 NYLFKGCDRFLRIAV

-342 LRISTQFLYEFLMGV
+342 LRVSTQFLYEFLMGV
-357 RDIPDLGLR
+357 RDIPDLRLR

-396 LGIGRLQGYRNL
+396 LGIERLQGYRNL

-415 KSVVRSDVYDFT
+415 KSIVRSDVYDFT
-427 VPDGNLYLA
+427 VPEGNLYLA
-436 FDGVNHNTPTIL
+436 FDGINHNTPTIL

-466 TPRNAHEKEVW
+466 TPKNAHDKEVW

-499 EQGRQIVNI
+499 NLGRQVENI

-517 KHTNFKGNYPLCV
+517 KHTNFKGNYALCV
-530 EILDYFQRPLTC
+530 EILDYFKRALTV
-542 VDECFSGNTPIY
+542 VDE
-554 VKEKGHIVGRSIRS
+554 V
-568 IVERKIECE
+568 
-577 VPCIVNG
+577 
-584 KLEYRR
+584 
-590 ITHWFDN
+590 
-597 GERETISIFYKTPI
+597 
-611 GVNKVRCTKQHL
+611 
-623 FQTSSGWKEAG
+623 
-634 DLKVGDSILSLAF
+634 
-647 KEYSLNSAYTKT
+647 
-659 KQIPL
+659 
-664 WEECQEQVLLGTL
+664 
-677 LGDSGVSFNKFDSG
+677 
-691 ISTRFFLMHGEVQRF
+691 
-706 YLEEKRRIFS
+706 
-716 NVLGEL
+716 
-722 KVDILKDWGKERP
+722 
-735 MFRYQSKT
+735 
-743 LELPTI
+743 
-749 CKRLY
+749 
-754 VDGKKVITREL
+754 
-765 LDALTPLSLSV
+765 
-776 WFMDDGSRSR
+776 
-786 HTGSL
+786 
-791 CTHCFSLEENQLILE
+791 
-806 WFKEKYG
+806 
-813 IECSLQL
+813 
-820 DKRCNKYYIRF
+820 
-831 LTEGFRIFVSLIS
+831 
-844 SWVLK
+844 
-849 EFQYKLGDL
+849 
-858 GVAGDGL
+858 
-865 RSILPLKVRC
+865 
-875 EDVVEKYYSISKP
+875 
-888 KGNPTIS
+888 
-895 EFEIVRIGKQKI
+895 
-907 VNTYD
+907 
-912 LEVEGSHS
+912 
-920 YIAGGLSAHNCHYFR
+920 HYFR
-935 NPASELSVKASM
+935 NPTSELSVKASM

-1011 KEVVGFK
+1011 KEVVGFR

-1040 HIHEVPYTLNER
+1040 HIHEVPYKLNER

-1064 CMDLE
+1064 CMDME
-1069 LDDENWLQSILRRDE
+1069 LDDENWLQSILKRDE

-1126 KSEALLNLVK
+1126 KSEAFLNLVQ
-1136 QIAERGES
+1136 QIALRGES
-1144 ALIFF
+1144 ALVFF

-1155 DNIEYQLKI
+1155 DNIEYQLKL

-1187 ANFITKS
+1187 PNFITKS

-1201 FVLCSRASSES
+1201 IVLCSRASSES
-1212 ENFPFINNVIF
+1212 ENFPFINNVIL

-1254 MLLSENIDLYK
+1254 MLLSESIDLYK
-1265 LTVIGHKMHQMK
+1265 LTVIGHKMHQMQ
-1277 ATTYNLDGTFPQKYM
+1277 ATTYSLEGTFPQKYM

-1299 QLDNAKKHLLWKGA
+1299 QLENAKKHLLWKGA

>member
-20 ALVRYRRALFVDST
+20 ALVKFRRALFVDST
-34 GSGKCKLPDSRVHFN
+34 GSGKCKLPGSRVHFN

-97 TKSGIHPNGTDA
+97 TKSGMHPNGTDA
-109 HRLLCATSSGLDM
+109 HRLLCATGSGLDM
-122 TYLRDVKTGDYIA
+122 TYLKDVKIGDYIA

-143 EVDSQLFTQCIL
+143 EVDSQVFTQCIL

-194 VGGIRNSTGVWEYRR
+194 VGGIRNNTGVWEYRR
-209 TRKDSVISWLVGDDL
+209 TRKDSVISWLVRGDL

-239 SASCRFAV
+239 NAACRFAV
-247 LYGYLSADGSA
+247 LYGYLSADGSV

-290 NKDIYKRVILHP
+290 NKDIYKRVILYP

-308 KQYCTQYD
+308 KQYCIQYD
-316 SYLFKGCDRFLRIAT
+316 NYLFKGCDRFLRIAV

-342 LRISTQFLYEFLMGV
+342 LRVSIQFLYEFLMGV
-357 RDIPDLGLR
+357 RDIPDLRLR

-396 LGIGRLQGYRNL
+396 LGIERLQGYRNL

-415 KSVVRSDVYDFT
+415 KSIVRSDVYDFT
-427 VPDGNLYLA
+427 VPEGNLYLA
-436 FDGVNHNTPTIL
+436 FDGINHNTPTIL

-499 EQGRQIVNI
+499 EQGMQVSNI

-530 EILDYFQRPLTC
+530 EILDYFQRALTV
-542 VDECFSGNTPIY
+542 VDE
-554 VKEKGHIVGRSIRS
+554 V
-568 IVERKIECE
+568 
-577 VPCIVNG
+577 
-584 KLEYRR
+584 
-590 ITHWFDN
+590 
-597 GERETISIFYKTPI
+597 
-611 GVNKVRCTKQHL
+611 
-623 FQTSSGWKEAG
+623 
-634 DLKVGDSILSLAF
+634 
-647 KEYSLNSAYTKT
+647 
-659 KQIPL
+659 
-664 WEECQEQVLLGTL
+664 
-677 LGDSGVSFNKFDSG
+677 
-691 ISTRFFLMHGEVQRF
+691 
-706 YLEEKRRIFS
+706 
-716 NVLGEL
+716 
-722 KVDILKDWGKERP
+722 
-735 MFRYQSKT
+735 
-743 LELPTI
+743 
-749 CKRLY
+749 
-754 VDGKKVITREL
+754 
-765 LDALTPLSLSV
+765 
-776 WFMDDGSRSR
+776 
-786 HTGSL
+786 
-791 CTHCFSLEENQLILE
+791 
-806 WFKEKYG
+806 
-813 IECSLQL
+813 
-820 DKRCNKYYIRF
+820 
-831 LTEGFRIFVSLIS
+831 
-844 SWVLK
+844 
-849 EFQYKLGDL
+849 
-858 GVAGDGL
+858 
-865 RSILPLKVRC
+865 
-875 EDVVEKYYSISKP
+875 
-888 KGNPTIS
+888 
-895 EFEIVRIGKQKI
+895 
-907 VNTYD
+907 
-912 LEVEGSHS
+912 
-920 YIAGGLSAHNCHYFR
+920 HYFR
-935 NPASELSVKASM
+935 NPTSELSVKASM

-960 TDLSRNSMDTYNIIN
+960 TDLSRNSMDTYNLIN

-1018 SISEFREYLS
+1018 SIEDFREFLS

-1069 LDDENWLQSILRRDE
+1069 LDDENWLQSILKRDD

-1104 YLQSVVDGAMNS
+1104 YLQSVVDGALNS

-1126 KSEALLNLVK
+1126 KSEALLNLIQ
-1136 QIAERGES
+1136 QIAAKGES
-1144 ALIFF
+1144 ALVFF

-1155 DNIEYQLKI
+1155 DNIEYQLKM
-1164 SGIKDAKGRPIKL
+1164 SGIKDNKGRPIKL

-1212 ENFPFINNVIF
+1212 ENFPFINNVIL

-1254 MLLSENIDLYK
+1254 MLLSDNIDMYK

-1292 QPVDNAK
+1292 QPVDNVK

>member
-20 ALVRYRRALFVDST
+20 ALVKFRRALFVDST
-34 GSGKCKLPDSRVHFN
+34 GSGKCKLPGSRVHFN

-97 TKSGIHPNGTDA
+97 TKSGMHPNGTDA
-109 HRLLCATSSGLDM
+109 HRLLCATGSGLDM
-122 TYLRDVKTGDYIA
+122 TYLKDVKIGDYIA

-143 EVDSQLFTQCIL
+143 EVDSQVFTQCIL

-194 VGGIRNSTGVWEYRR
+194 VGGIRNNTGVWEYRR
-209 TRKDSVISWLVGDDL
+209 TRKDSVISWLVRGDL

-239 SASCRFAV
+239 NAACRFAV
-247 LYGYLSADGSA
+247 LYGYLSADGSV

-290 NKDIYKRVILHP
+290 NKDIYKRVILYP

-308 KQYCTQYD
+308 KQYCIQYD
-316 SYLFKGCDRFLRIAT
+316 NYLFKGCDRFLRIAV

-342 LRISTQFLYEFLMGV
+342 LRVSTQFLYEFLMGV
-357 RDIPDLGLR
+357 RDIPDLRLR

-396 LGIGRLQGYRNL
+396 LGIERLQGYRNL

-415 KSVVRSDVYDFT
+415 KSIVRSDVYDFT
-427 VPDGNLYLA
+427 VPEGNLYLA
-436 FDGVNHNTPTIL
+436 FDGINHNTPTIL

-499 EQGRQIVNI
+499 EQGRQVSNI

-530 EILDYFQRPLTC
+530 EILDYFQRALTV
-542 VDECFSGNTPIY
+542 VDE
-554 VKEKGHIVGRSIRS
+554 V
-568 IVERKIECE
+568 
-577 VPCIVNG
+577 
-584 KLEYRR
+584 
-590 ITHWFDN
+590 
-597 GERETISIFYKTPI
+597 
-611 GVNKVRCTKQHL
+611 
-623 FQTSSGWKEAG
+623 
-634 DLKVGDSILSLAF
+634 
-647 KEYSLNSAYTKT
+647 
-659 KQIPL
+659 
-664 WEECQEQVLLGTL
+664 
-677 LGDSGVSFNKFDSG
+677 
-691 ISTRFFLMHGEVQRF
+691 
-706 YLEEKRRIFS
+706 
-716 NVLGEL
+716 
-722 KVDILKDWGKERP
+722 
-735 MFRYQSKT
+735 
-743 LELPTI
+743 
-749 CKRLY
+749 
-754 VDGKKVITREL
+754 
-765 LDALTPLSLSV
+765 
-776 WFMDDGSRSR
+776 
-786 HTGSL
+786 
-791 CTHCFSLEENQLILE
+791 
-806 WFKEKYG
+806 
-813 IECSLQL
+813 
-820 DKRCNKYYIRF
+820 
-831 LTEGFRIFVSLIS
+831 
-844 SWVLK
+844 
-849 EFQYKLGDL
+849 
-858 GVAGDGL
+858 
-865 RSILPLKVRC
+865 
-875 EDVVEKYYSISKP
+875 
-888 KGNPTIS
+888 
-895 EFEIVRIGKQKI
+895 
-907 VNTYD
+907 
-912 LEVEGSHS
+912 
-920 YIAGGLSAHNCHYFR
+920 HYFR
-935 NPASELSVKASM
+935 NPTSELSVKASM

-960 TDLSRNSMDTYNIIN
+960 TDLSRNSMDTYNLIN

-1011 KEVVGFK
+1011 KEAVGFK
-1018 SISEFREYLS
+1018 SIEDFREFLS

-1069 LDDENWLQSILRRDE
+1069 LDDENWLQSILKRDD

-1104 YLQSVVDGAMNS
+1104 YLQSVVDGALNS

-1126 KSEALLNLVK
+1126 KSEALLNLIQ
-1136 QIAERGES
+1136 QIAVKGES
-1144 ALIFF
+1144 ALVFF

-1155 DNIEYQLKI
+1155 DNIEYQLKM
-1164 SGIKDAKGRPIKL
+1164 SGIKDNKGRPIKL

-1212 ENFPFINNVIF
+1212 ENFPFINNVIL

-1254 MLLSENIDLYK
+1254 MLLSDNIDMYK

-1292 QPVDNAK
+1292 QPVDNVK

>member
-6 EGFQLFPDQLENAK
+6 EGFSLFPDQLENAK
-20 ALVRYRRALFVDST
+20 ALVKYRRALFVDST
-34 GSGKCKLPDSRVHFN
+34 GSGKCKLPGSRVHFN

-61 EFGYNPVDGSTYA
+61 EFGYNLVDGSTYA

-97 TKSGIHPNGTDA
+97 TKSGMHPNGTDA
-109 HRLLCATSSGLDM
+109 HRLLCATGSGLDM
-122 TYLRDVKTGDYIA
+122 TYLKDVKIGDYIA

-143 EVDSQLFTQCIL
+143 EVDSQVFTQCIL

-171 NVLSYVGTEPL
+171 NVLSYMGTESL
-182 IKWIRSVEQPNR
+182 VKWIRSVEQPNR
-194 VGGIRNSTGVWEYRR
+194 VGGIRKNTGVWEYRR
-209 TRKDSVISWLVGDDL
+209 TRKDSVISWLVRGDL

-239 SASCRFAV
+239 NAACRFAV
-247 LYGYLSADGSA
+247 LYGYLSADGSE

-290 NKDIYKRVILHP
+290 NKDIYKRVILYP

-308 KQYCTQYD
+308 KQYCIQYD
-316 SYLFKGCDRFLRIAT
+316 NYLFKGCDRFLRIAV

-342 LRISTQFLYEFLMGV
+342 LRVSTQFLYEFLMGV
-357 RDIPDLGLR
+357 RDIPDLRLR

-396 LGIGRLQGYRNL
+396 LGIERLQGYRNL

-415 KSVVRSDVYDFT
+415 KSIVRSDVYDFT
-427 VPDGNLYLA
+427 VPEGNLYLA
-436 FDGVNHNTPTIL
+436 FDGINHNTPTIL

-466 TPRNAHEKEVW
+466 TPKNAHDKEVW

-499 EQGRQIVNI
+499 NLGRQVENI

-517 KHTNFKGNYPLCV
+517 KHTNFKGNYALCV
-530 EILDYFQRPLTC
+530 EILDYFKRALTV
-542 VDECFSGNTPIY
+542 VDE
-554 VKEKGHIVGRSIRS
+554 V
-568 IVERKIECE
+568 
-577 VPCIVNG
+577 
-584 KLEYRR
+584 
-590 ITHWFDN
+590 
-597 GERETISIFYKTPI
+597 
-611 GVNKVRCTKQHL
+611 
-623 FQTSSGWKEAG
+623 
-634 DLKVGDSILSLAF
+634 
-647 KEYSLNSAYTKT
+647 
-659 KQIPL
+659 
-664 WEECQEQVLLGTL
+664 
-677 LGDSGVSFNKFDSG
+677 
-691 ISTRFFLMHGEVQRF
+691 
-706 YLEEKRRIFS
+706 
-716 NVLGEL
+716 
-722 KVDILKDWGKERP
+722 
-735 MFRYQSKT
+735 
-743 LELPTI
+743 
-749 CKRLY
+749 
-754 VDGKKVITREL
+754 
-765 LDALTPLSLSV
+765 
-776 WFMDDGSRSR
+776 
-786 HTGSL
+786 
-791 CTHCFSLEENQLILE
+791 
-806 WFKEKYG
+806 
-813 IECSLQL
+813 
-820 DKRCNKYYIRF
+820 
-831 LTEGFRIFVSLIS
+831 
-844 SWVLK
+844 
-849 EFQYKLGDL
+849 
-858 GVAGDGL
+858 
-865 RSILPLKVRC
+865 
-875 EDVVEKYYSISKP
+875 
-888 KGNPTIS
+888 
-895 EFEIVRIGKQKI
+895 
-907 VNTYD
+907 
-912 LEVEGSHS
+912 
-920 YIAGGLSAHNCHYFR
+920 HYFR
-935 NPASELSVKASM
+935 NPTSELSVKASM

-1011 KEVVGFK
+1011 KEVVGFR

-1040 HIHEVPYTLNER
+1040 HIHEVPYKLNER

-1064 CMDLE
+1064 CMDME
-1069 LDDENWLQSILRRDE
+1069 LDDENWLQSILKRDE

-1126 KSEALLNLVK
+1126 KSEAFLNLVQ
-1136 QIAERGES
+1136 QIALRGES
-1144 ALIFF
+1144 ALVFF

-1155 DNIEYQLKI
+1155 DNIEYQLKL

-1187 ANFITKS
+1187 PNFITKS

-1201 FVLCSRASSES
+1201 IVLCSRASSES
-1212 ENFPFINNVIF
+1212 ENFPFINNVIL

-1254 MLLSENIDLYK
+1254 MLLSESIDLYK
-1265 LTVIGHKMHQMK
+1265 LTVIGHKMHQMQ
-1277 ATTYNLDGTFPQKYM
+1277 ATTYSLEGTFPQKYM

-1299 QLDNAKKHLLWKGA
+1299 QLENAKKHLLWKGA